1 MQRVDADGPS
11 VGFEAPS
18 GVVVL
23 CTSPVEGD
31 LTMPH
36 RIRTTLTALAL
47 AGSATLALAYP
58 DKTISYIIPFGPGGE
73 SDISA
78 RLQEPVF
85 KKITGQSLA
94 IQYKPGAGGAAGW
107 SQLNGMAG
115 DGYTVM
121 GTNLPHI
128 VLQPLQKDVGYQTD
142 DITTVFWFHYT
153 PDALLVPA
161 DSPIKTL
168 QDYIAAAKK
177 APGATT
183 LSGSGTNSSNHLAQ
197 QQFDKMAGIKTTYV
211 PFGGTGP
218 SNAALLGKQVS
229 GSWGYTTVQM
239 SLGDQVRCLA
249 VAMEQRHPKLPDCPT
264 FKEQGFD
271 LVGGAYRG
279 VAVPKSTPPEIQAKL
294 AADLAKVNADP
305 EFIQKMEE
313 GGFALMNVGPAE
325 MPKFMADIK
334 ARYEA
339 LAKEMG
345 ITKQ

>member
-1 MQRVDADGPS
+1 MHHHP
-11 VGFEAPS
+11 
-18 GVVVL
+18 
-23 CTSPVEGD
+23 TH
-31 LTMPH
+31 LTPGSATQVSSQM
-36 RIRTTLTALAL
+36 RWYRNALLAAGALAL
-47 AGSATLALAYP
+47 AATAGAQTFP
-58 DKTISYIIPFGPGGE
+58 DKTVNYIIPFGPGGE

-85 KKITGQSLA
+85 KKLTGQTMA

-107 SQLNGMAG
+107 SQLNGMTP

-128 VLQPLQKDVGYQTD
+128 VLQPLQKDVGFKTE
-142 DITTVFWFHYT
+142 DITTLLWFHFT

-161 DSPIKTL
+161 DSAIKNL
-168 QDYIAAAKK
+168 KDFVDAAKK

-183 LSGSGTNSSNHLAQ
+183 LAGSGTNSANHLAQ

-218 SNAALLGKQVS
+218 ANTALLGKQVA

-239 SLGDQVRCLA
+239 QLGDQVRCLA
-249 VAMEQRHPKLPDCPT
+249 VAMEQRHPKLPNCPT

-279 VAVPKSTPPEIQAKL
+279 VAVPKSTPAAVQAKM
-294 AADLAKVNADP
+294 ADVLAKINADP
-305 EFIQKMEE
+305 EFVRKMEE
-313 GGFALMNVGPAE
+313 GGFAMLNVGPDKMAA
-325 MPKFMADIK
+325 FMTKVQAQ
-334 ARYEA
+334 YEA

-345 ITKQ
+345 ITKK